1 MLKQLGMEASESKRK
16 WSKKS
21 GRKVPLAALL
31 AVIIG
36 GASGYMVV
44 RIRSGAEPAVAPAP
58 ARMPTSARAS
68 HGSTSTADR
77 DSAIL
82 VR

>member
-1 MLKQLGMEASESKRK
+1 MLKQLGMEASDSKRK

-31 AVIIG
+31 AIVIG

-44 RIRSGAEPAVAPAP
+44 RVRTGAAPAVAPAP
-58 ARMPTSARAS
+58 AHMPASARAS
-68 HGSTSTADR
+68 HGSASTADR